1 VACRN
6 HDLAGNAQ
14 SSIQEAS
21 RFSIQQAGDDFSAK
35 FIAMSGAGQSF
46 SQIDIFL
53 ISLPVPKREL
63 QFVTPGR
70 QSLVELTDF
79 P

>member
-1 VACRN
+1 VACQN

-14 SSIQEAS
+14 SSIQGAS

-46 SQIDIFL
+46 SQIDIF
-53 ISLPVPKREL
+53 PVPKREL
-63 QFVTPGR
+63 QFVTLGANL
-70 QSLVELTDF
+70 LVELTDF